1 MQQNQTTNKNF
12 SNKVKSCTFL
22 HTDREGKADLKH
34 SITYRIAGVGSLNP
48 GEAFHVCIKHVHLLN
63 QACESRLCGLTHLLV
78 HTFGLGRRK
87 KNNQCQ
93 SFMWKLPHKTCKCHF
108 KDQEPLIL
116 QTSLKSS
123 EESLQRAQIEASS
136 TNASYWEHLTV
147 FPSWNLNNKKKNEKK
162 ISEEQLG
169 NSHLQK

>member
-1 MQQNQTTNKNF
+1 MT
-12 SNKVKSCTFL
+12 
-22 HTDREGKADLKH
+22 EGKADLKH

-87 KNNQCQ
+87 NNQCI
-93 SFMWKLPHKTCKCHF
+93 MWKLPHKTCKCDFTLVF

-147 FPSWNLNNKKKNEKK
+147 FPSWNLNQKKKFKK
-162 ISEEQLG
+162 KKYQRNSSG

>member
-22 HTDREGKADLKH
+22 HTDREGKADVKH

-87 KNNQCQ
+87 KTTNVNLLCGN
-93 SFMWKLPHKTCKCHF
+93 CHT
-108 KDQEPLIL
+108 KHVNVI
-116 QTSLKSS
+116 S
-123 EESLQRAQIEASS
+123 RI
-136 TNASYWEHLTV
+136 
-147 FPSWNLNNKKKNEKK
+147 KN
-162 ISEEQLG
+162 
-169 NSHLQK
+169 H